1 MVLFREQ
8 HPELVQNSKKPDVP
22 KGSRSKVPK
31 KFQEHVQKV
40 KPPPENNLP
49 IKWKFHGEPK
59 KPPMNGYHKF
69 HQDLW
74 SSREL
79 KVVPSRERMVESVDA
94 GSGSPRTRRSFIR
107 CRRRDC
113 RHSKRWTLI
122 SGSGLC
128 LLKNMLLTERRLV
141 LSART
146 RA

>member
-1 MVLFREQ
+1 M
-8 HPELVQNSKKPDVP
+8 PE
-22 KGSRSKVPK
+22 
-31 KFQEHVQKV
+31 KFQENAQKV
-40 KPPPENNLP
+40 KSPSEDNLP
-49 IKWKFHGEPK
+49 MKWKFHGEPK

-107 CRRRDC
+107 SRQRNC
-113 RHSKRWTLI
+113 RHSTRWTLI
-122 SGSGLC
+122 SFSGLC

-141 LSART
+141 LSIGT
-146 RA
+146 